1 MERKERMLRS
11 GEVAEILGISKQ
23 TLIKYEK
30 LGIFPKSR
38 RNNLNGWRE
47 YTDEDVVK
55 LKKIIGRI

>member
-1 MERKERMLRS
+1 MKTKKYLTA

-55 LKKIIGRI
+55 LKKIIGSI